1 LKRALRELE
10 ITTKLGGEEFP
21 KVFKYDYIN
30 IKENRYLFV
39 LEEYIYG
46 PTLRKYMNEK
56 KVTLDEAINIG
67 KTLLRSLI
75 RVHNKKLVHRDLK
88 PENII
93 LNPERI
99 LLLDFGIARDLS
111 KESLTA
117 DLAIFGPMTIGYAA
131 PEQIMNQKRLI
142 CNRTDLFS
150 WGLIMFEMIMGY
162 NPLVKDSQSREEIL
176 ENTLTRSLPKLDC
189 GNVHIDV
196 VVNNCLEKTV

>member
-1 LKRALRELE
+1 
-10 ITTKLGGEEFP
+10 
-21 KVFKYDYIN
+21 
-30 IKENRYLFV
+30 
-39 LEEYIYG
+39 
-46 PTLRKYMNEK
+46 MNEK

-196 VVNNCLEKTV
+196 VVNNCLEKTVHRRPSSAEHIIKIMEGDIK

>member
-1 LKRALRELE
+1 MEKKILTEVKRSLSLSNDLVLIGEGGQKSVYKSRNDVYGEIVIKIIELHSENILKRALRELE

-46 PTLRKYMNEK
+46 TTLRKYMNEK

-93 LNPERI
+93 LNPER
-99 LLLDFGIARDLS
+99 
-111 KESLTA
+111 
-117 DLAIFGPMTIGYAA
+117 
-131 PEQIMNQKRLI
+131 
-142 CNRTDLFS
+142 
-150 WGLIMFEMIMGY
+150 
-162 NPLVKDSQSREEIL
+162 
-176 ENTLTRSLPKLDC
+176 
-189 GNVHIDV
+189 
-196 VVNNCLEKTV
+196 